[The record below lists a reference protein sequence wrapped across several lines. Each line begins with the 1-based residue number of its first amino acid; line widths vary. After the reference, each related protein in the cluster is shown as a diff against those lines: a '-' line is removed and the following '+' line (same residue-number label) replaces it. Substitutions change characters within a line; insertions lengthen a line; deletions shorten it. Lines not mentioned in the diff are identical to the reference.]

1 MSTLYNLII
10 VFIMKLWNKIKKYL
24 LGSIHMLNKLDFY
37 DDHFYILI
45 I

>member
-10 VFIMKLWNKIKKYL
+10 VFIMKLWNKIKYL
-24 LGSIHMLNKLDFY
+24 LGSVHMLNKLDFY
-37 DDHFYILI
+37 DDRVYILI

>member
-1 MSTLYNLII
+1 MSILHILII

-24 LGSIHMLNKLDFY
+24 LGSVHMLNKLDFY
-37 DDHFYILI
+37 DDRAYILI

>member
-24 LGSIHMLNKLDFY
+24 LGSVHMLNKLDFY
-37 DDHFYILI
+37 DDRVYILI